1 MKKAIRGALP
11 FALMMIPIA
20 AVGGWFTGSY
30 AFASYTAQ
38 TQALILEQVGSLWTL
53 CAAAALESAVLAFV
67 CALVGHMLSSAVGL
81 MRSLCPQAEKVRRA
95 LPATVCCGVL
105 LALDRWTFGRWLPQV
120 GAIYADGLLTSRLDN
135 WIASILYGG
144 VVEELMLRLFLMSL
158 LSLILWK
165 LLFRERSR
173 ERIPPVVFSC
183 ANLISALLFAAGHL
197 PTTVSMFGGLT
208 PLVVLR
214 CFLLN
219 GVLGLVFGWLY
230 RRLGIQ
236 YAMLGHAGAHL
247 ISKLIWLL

>member
-81 MRSLCPQAEKVRRA
+81 MRPLCSQAEKVRRA

-173 ERIPPVVFSC
+173 ERIPPLVFSC

-236 YAMLGHAGAHL
+236 YAMLAHASTHL

>member
-1 MKKAIRGALP
+1 MKKAIRGALA
-11 FALMMIPIA
+11 FALIMIPIGA
-20 AVGGWFTGSY
+20 AGGWFTGSY

-38 TQALILEQVGSLWTL
+38 TQALILEQIGSIETL
-53 CAAAALESAVLAFV
+53 CAVAALESTVLAFV
-67 CALVGHMLSSAVGL
+67 CALAGHMLSGAVGL
-81 MRSLCPQAEKVRRA
+81 MRPLRPQVERVKKA
-95 LPATVCCGVL
+95 LPATLVCGVL

-120 GAIYADGLLTSRLDN
+120 GAIYADGLLTSRMDN

-144 VVEELMLRLFLMSL
+144 IVEELMLRLFLMSL

-165 LLFRERSR
+165 LLFRERGR

-183 ANLISALLFAAGHL
+183 ANLVSALLFAAGHL

-236 YAMLGHAGAHL
+236 YAMIGHAGAHL
-247 ISKLIWLL
+247 VSKLIWLL

>member
-1 MKKAIRGALP
+1 MP
-11 FALMMIPIA
+11 
-20 AVGGWFTGSY
+20 
-30 AFASYTAQ
+30 
-38 TQALILEQVGSLWTL
+38 
-53 CAAAALESAVLAFV
+53 
-67 CALVGHMLSSAVGL
+67 
-81 MRSLCPQAEKVRRA
+81 RA

-173 ERIPPVVFSC
+173 ERIPPLVFSC

-236 YAMLGHAGAHL
+236 YAMLAHASTHL

>member
-81 MRSLCPQAEKVRRA
+81 MRPLCPQAEKVRRA

-236 YAMLGHAGAHL
+236 YAMLAHAGAHL

>member
-30 AFASYTAQ
+30 ACASYTAQ

-67 CALVGHMLSSAVGL
+67 CAWVGHMLSSAVGL
-81 MRSLCPQAEKVRRA
+81 MRPLCSQAEKVRRA

-173 ERIPPVVFSC
+173 ERIPPLVFSC

-236 YAMLGHAGAHL
+236 YAMLAHASTHL

>member
-1 MKKAIRGALP
+1 MKKAIRGALA
-11 FALMMIPIA
+11 FALIMIPIGA
-20 AVGGWFTGSY
+20 AGGWFTGSY

-38 TQALILEQVGSLWTL
+38 TQALILEQIGSIETL
-53 CAAAALESAVLAFV
+53 CAVAALESAVLAFV
-67 CALVGHMLSSAVGL
+67 CALAGHMLSGAVGL
-81 MRSLCPQAEKVRRA
+81 MRPLRPQAERVKKA
-95 LPATVCCGVL
+95 LPATLVCGVL

-120 GAIYADGLLTSRLDN
+120 GAIYADGLLTSRMDN

-144 VVEELMLRLFLMSL
+144 IVEELMLRLFLMSL

-165 LLFRERSR
+165 LLFRERGR

-183 ANLISALLFAAGHL
+183 ANLVSALLFAAGHL

-236 YAMLGHAGAHL
+236 YAMIGHAGAHL
-247 ISKLIWLL
+247 VSKLIWLL